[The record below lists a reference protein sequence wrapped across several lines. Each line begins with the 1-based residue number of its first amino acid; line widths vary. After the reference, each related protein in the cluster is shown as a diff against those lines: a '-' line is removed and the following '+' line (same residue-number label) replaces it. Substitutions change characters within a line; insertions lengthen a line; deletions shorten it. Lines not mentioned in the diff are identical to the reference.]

1 LAWVFRWNYCSSIL
15 PAWVMGLRAL
25 EVSGDREALSAFV
38 GRGRIR
44 LLSGRVEVVVLVG
57 IVFK

>member
-1 LAWVFRWNYCSSIL
+1 
-15 PAWVMGLRAL
+15 MGLRAL

-38 GRGRIR
+38 GRGRIQ